1 MAEQKRD
8 YYEVLGVAKDAS
20 LDDIK
25 KAYRKL
31 AMKYHPD
38 RNPGDKEA
46 AEKFKEASEAYEVL
60 KDPEKRE
67 RYNRFGHAGTN
78 FGPGGF
84 DFSRDFTGGEEF
96 ADILGSLFGGAFS
109 SFFGGGRERRRD
121 PEGPERGGDVEIE
134 MGITLE
140 EAIFGGSRDID
151 IALAED
157 CHDCHGT
164 GAAKGATREK
174 CKQCGGRGVVIAGSG
189 FIQFQQTCP
198 ICHGE
203 GTIITNP
210 CHTCHGTGRTR
221 RRQNITITIPRG
233 VDTGNR
239 MRLAGIGNAGIR
251 GGENGDLMITFI
263 VAEHPIF
270 EREGANLACEVHV
283 PLDVAALGGTVSIP
297 TPDGEAQFKVPAGSA
312 NGKLFRYRGKEMTTR
327 RGEVGDMLVRVIV
340 DVPEGLSSSQKKALQ
355 AFAESCKE
363 GNYPEIRDFTKK
375 SQEFLKKREELLNKS
390 KEKK

>member
-1 MAEQKRD
+1 MAEEKRD

-46 AEKFKEASEAYEVL
+46 ADKFKEASEAYEVL

-67 RYNRFGHAGTN
+67 RYNRFGHAGTD

-84 DFSRDFTGGEEF
+84 DFSRDFTGAADF
-96 ADILGSLFGGAFS
+96 SDILGSLFGGAFG

-121 PEGPERGGDVEIE
+121 PNGPVRGGDVEIE
-134 MGITLE
+134 MGVTLE
-140 EAIFGGSRDID
+140 EAIFGGSRDVD

-157 CHDCHGT
+157 CPECHGT
-164 GAAKGATREK
+164 GAAKGAKREK
-174 CKQCGGRGVVIAGSG
+174 CKQCGGRGVVVTGSG
-189 FIQFQQTCP
+189 FIQFQQPCP

-203 GTIITNP
+203 GTIITDP
-210 CHTCHGTGRTR
+210 CRACHGTGRTKKR
-221 RRQNITITIPRG
+221 HSVSVKIPRG
-233 VDTGNR
+233 IDTGNR
-239 MRLAGIGNAGIR
+239 VRLSGLGNAGMR
-251 GGENGDLMITFI
+251 GGENGDMYVMFN

-270 EREGANLACEVHV
+270 EREGNNLACEVHV
-283 PLDVAALGGTVSIP
+283 PVDVAALGGTVSIP
-297 TPDGEAQFKVPAGSA
+297 TPDGEAKFNIPAGTA
-312 NGKLFRYRGKEMTTR
+312 NGKLFRYRGKGITSVH
-327 RGEVGDMLVRVIV
+327 GEVGDMLVRVVV

-355 AFAESCKE
+355 AFADSCRE
-363 GNYPEIRDFTKK
+363 GNYPEIRDFAKK
-375 SQEFLKKREELLNKS
+375 SENFLKMRAALTD
-390 KEKK
+390 KK

>member
-1 MAEQKRD
+1 MAEEKRD

-46 AEKFKEASEAYEVL
+46 ADKFKEASEAYEIL

-67 RYNRFGHAGTN
+67 RYNRFGHAGN
-78 FGPGGF
+78 QFGPGGF
-84 DFSRDFTGGEEF
+84 DFGRDFTGAAEF
-96 ADILGSLFGGAFS
+96 SDILGSLFGGAFS
-109 SFFGGGRERRRD
+109 SFFGGRDRRHD
-121 PEGPERGGDVEIE
+121 PNGPERGSDVEIE

-140 EAIFGGSRDID
+140 EAIFGGSRDIE

-157 CHDCHGT
+157 CAECHGS
-164 GAAKGATREK
+164 GAAKGAKREK
-174 CKQCGGRGVVIAGSG
+174 CKQCGGRGVVVAGSG

-210 CHTCHGTGRTR
+210 CHACHGTGRIKKR
-221 RRQNITITIPRG
+221 RSVNVKIPRG

-239 MRLAGIGNAGIR
+239 MRLAGLGNAGIR
-251 GGENGDLMITFI
+251 GGENGNLMVVFN

-297 TPDGEAQFKVPAGSA
+297 TPDGEAQFKIPAGTA
-312 NGKLFRYRGKEMTTR
+312 NGKLFRYRGKGITTL
-327 RGEVGDMLVRVIV
+327 RGDVGDMLVRVVV

-363 GNYPEIRDFTKK
+363 GNYPEIREFKK
-375 SQEFLKKREELLNKS
+375 KTENFLKMRDALL
-390 KEKK
+390 KK